1 MSMRPHYIGDSEE
14 GFGITEALVAMVILL
29 ISLAATVL
37 IIQNN
42 LSSQQNTE
50 AYDSAVQVG
59 YDYLE
64 RTRQAD
70 YDELGFHMADDGWRK
85 EFAWKG
91 ETWKTVTIPET
102 ENTYNVPPKSSVAQG
117 GVHYDITTDIAALED
132 GIGSQKFILVRV
144 TWTLEDG
151 TKETLDFESVRS
163 ARIDESI
170 PSHMDEYTRIPA
182 GGLPTMPRPVMAD
195 DKVGVV
201 NLDISKGEIIVGE
214 RREVSTSVN
223 KAEDLILTLTCD
235 AGTVNYSHQ
244 QMRNL
249 SPTLPAPGVAG
260 YSPTKDFTADTGQTT
275 VDGEYYKTWSFKTDK
290 VPFPSSG
297 TKCDLRDGGTT
308 IKLTFVN
315 GNGFSNALART
326 GYDVTITQEFING

>member
-1 MSMRPHYIGDSEE
+1 MRPRHIGDSEE

-64 RTRQAD
+64 RTRQAE
-70 YDELGFHMADDGWRK
+70 YDELGFHMVDDGWRK

-91 ETWKTVTIPET
+91 KTWKTVTIPNT
-102 ENTYNVPPKSSVAQG
+102 DTTYNVPPKSSVVQG
-117 GVHYDITTDIAALED
+117 GVHYDITTDIAEMED

-144 TWTLEDG
+144 TWTREDG
-151 TKETLDFESVRS
+151 TKETLDFETVRS
-163 ARIDESI
+163 ARIDERI

-182 GGLPTMPRPVMAD
+182 GGLPTMPRPIKAGN
-195 DKVGVV
+195 KVGAL
-201 NLDISKGEIIVGE
+201 NLNTSRGEIIVGE
-214 RREVSTSVN
+214 RRSVSTSVN
-223 KAEDLILTLTCD
+223 GAQDLILTLSCD
-235 AGTVNYSHQ
+235 KGTVNYSHRE
-244 QMRNL
+244 MRNL

-260 YSPTKDFTADTGQTT
+260 YSPTKDFTAGTDQLLFEGQ
-275 VDGEYYKTWSFKTDK
+275 YYKTWYFKTDK
-290 VPFPSSG
+290 VPFPSSA
-297 TKCDLRDGGTT
+297 TQCDLRDGGTT
-308 IKLTFVN
+308 VKLTFVN

>member
-1 MSMRPHYIGDSEE
+1 MKPHLSWDSEE

-64 RTRQAD
+64 RTQQAE
-70 YDELGFHMADDGWRK
+70 YDELGFHMVDDGWRK
-85 EFAWKG
+85 EF
-91 ETWKTVTIPET
+91 TWEGKTWETVTIPNT
-102 ENTYNVPPKSSVAQG
+102 DTTYNVPPKSSVAQG
-117 GVHYDITTDIAALED
+117 GVHYDITTDIAAMED

-163 ARIDESI
+163 ARIDERI
-170 PSHMDEYTRIPA
+170 PEHMDEYTRIPPN
-182 GGLPTMPRPVMAD
+182 GEPTMPRPVMLD
-195 DKVGVV
+195 DKVGAL
-201 NLDISKGEIIVGE
+201 NMSLNKGQIIVGE
-214 RREVSTSVN
+214 RRAVSTSVN
-223 KAEDLILTLTCD
+223 GAQDLILTLSCD
-235 AGTVNYSHQ
+235 EGTVNYSHRM
-244 QMRNL
+244 MRNL
-249 SPTLPAPGVAG
+249 SATLPAPGVVG
-260 YSPTKDFTADTGQTT
+260 YSSSKDFTAHTDQRIFE
-275 VDGEYYKTWSFKTDK
+275 GEYYKTWYFNTND
-290 VPFPSSG
+290 VPAPSAA
-297 TKCDLRDGGTT
+297 TPCDLREGDTT
-308 IKLTFVN
+308 VKFTFVN
-315 GNGFSNALART
+315 GNGFSNALSRT